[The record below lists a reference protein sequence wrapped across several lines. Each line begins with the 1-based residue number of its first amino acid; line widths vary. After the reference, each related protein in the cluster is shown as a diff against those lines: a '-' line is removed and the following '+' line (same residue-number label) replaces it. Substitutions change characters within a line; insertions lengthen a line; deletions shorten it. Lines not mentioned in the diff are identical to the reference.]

1 MRNINYVQLL
11 GNVVEK
17 PEIKAYQGDQ
27 KLATFTVAT
36 NVNYK
41 DKNDNWQSIATY
53 HKCVCY
59 ITKLAELI
67 EKQVSKWDAVIIEG
81 SLNNR
86 SYEDKN
92 GVTKYVTE
100 IKVDDFNYIG
110 RLQKKD
116 DNWSAD
122 YQASDSSK
130 TSKTPPKVNSYHD
143 TDEIAIE
150 DIEF

>member
-59 ITKLAELI
+59 ITRLAELI

-92 GVTKYVTE
+92 GVTRYVTE

-116 DNWSAD
+116 SEGATENT
-122 YQASDSSK
+122 DSKPSK
-130 TSKTPPKVNSYHD
+130 GNSYD
-143 TDEIAIE
+143 DADAIPIE
-150 DIEF
+150 DIPF